1 MTPRPKVAAILQ
13 ARMGS
18 SRLPGKVL
26 RPLMGRPMLERQIE
40 RVKRAKRVDQI
51 VVATTSDPRDRPIFD
66 LAQALGVGAFAGSE
80 EDVLD
85 RFYRAARQYD
95 ADVVVR
101 LTADC
106 PLIDPAVID
115 LCVERLHAQRDEVD
129 YVGVG
134 PTFAEGLDVEAMP
147 FSVLERAWQEASRA
161 YEREH
166 VTVYVWQSGRFRV
179 LRLVHS
185 PDLSSMRWTVDEERD
200 FQFVTAVY
208 EALFPRYGYAF
219 GVAEIL
225 ALLAERPDLLK
236 INQGITRNE
245 GFLKSL
251 RVERQGQRGLGVK
264 RETLTRQQHAHA
276 APVLGV
282 GCPPE
287 WPPLVRAKGSH
298 VWDADGN
305 EYVDYTMARG
315 AAVLGY
321 DDPITQA
328 ALAEQVQAGSVFPC
342 LPPTAFEVRKML
354 QTMIPC
360 AENVCFAQSGAASV
374 SAAIRAARRFTGR
387 EGVARVA
394 LDGEEPS
401 HLQFVF
407 NRLDSLR
414 AIFAQH
420 PGEIAA
426 VILEPCAAEP
436 PASGFLPGVSEL
448 TREHGAV
455 LIFDE
460 TLNGFRFHL
469 GGSHQRFGVDP
480 DLACFGESLANG
492 LPLGAVT
499 GRAEIMQVLPSESSS
514 AGVSALSLAAAKS
527 ALTEFREKQVAG
539 HLWELGWHLQAA
551 FNRLVSDYGL
561 QKRVECRGL
570 PPRLEVVFQS
580 GEEFSSEIAR
590 DFFRRDSL
598 RRGVLAIGGAHYVS
612 FAHTVE
618 DIEDTLGIYQES
630 LDHLSE
636 LFRRGK
642 TGQSDSRRLPAA

>member
-219 GVAEIL
+219 
-225 ALLAERPDLLK
+225 RRR
-236 INQGITRNE
+236 RN
-245 GFLKSL
+245 
-251 RVERQGQRGLGVK
+251 
-264 RETLTRQQHAHA
+264 T
-276 APVLGV
+276 
-282 GCPPE
+282 
-287 WPPLVRAKGSH
+287 
-298 VWDADGN
+298 
-305 EYVDYTMARG
+305 G
-315 AAVLGY
+315 A
-321 DDPITQA
+321 
-328 ALAEQVQAGSVFPC
+328 F
-342 LPPTAFEVRKML
+342 
-354 QTMIPC
+354 
-360 AENVCFAQSGAASV
+360 
-374 SAAIRAARRFTGR
+374 
-387 EGVARVA
+387 
-394 LDGEEPS
+394 
-401 HLQFVF
+401 
-407 NRLDSLR
+407 
-414 AIFAQH
+414 
-420 PGEIAA
+420 
-426 VILEPCAAEP
+426 
-436 PASGFLPGVSEL
+436 
-448 TREHGAV
+448 
-455 LIFDE
+455 
-460 TLNGFRFHL
+460 
-469 GGSHQRFGVDP
+469 
-480 DLACFGESLANG
+480 
-492 LPLGAVT
+492 
-499 GRAEIMQVLPSESSS
+499 GRAP
-514 AGVSALSLAAAKS
+514 
-527 ALTEFREKQVAG
+527 
-539 HLWELGWHLQAA
+539 
-551 FNRLVSDYGL
+551 RLV
-561 QKRVECRGL
+561 
-570 PPRLEVVFQS
+570 
-580 GEEFSSEIAR
+580 
-590 DFFRRDSL
+590 
-598 RRGVLAIGGAHYVS
+598 
-612 FAHTVE
+612 E
-618 DIEDTLGIYQES
+618 DQPGNYAQ
-630 LDHLSE
+630 
-636 LFRRGK
+636 
-642 TGQSDSRRLPAA
+642 